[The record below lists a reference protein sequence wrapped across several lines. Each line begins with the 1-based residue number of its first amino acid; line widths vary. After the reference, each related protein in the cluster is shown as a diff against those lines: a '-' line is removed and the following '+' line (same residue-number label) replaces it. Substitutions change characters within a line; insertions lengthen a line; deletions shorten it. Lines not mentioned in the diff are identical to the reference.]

1 MLRNNKRWQQR
12 CKGTLGYQLHI
23 MSPRNRRSPAESL
36 VVIVIEDD
44 ADARHIY
51 SEYLR
56 RQGWTVFTAPDGRV
70 GLNKID
76 ELKPDVIVLDLA
88 MPRVDG
94 WTVLK
99 HVRESSLTSKIAVV
113 VVSAM
118 SDARDQAFTAGCDAY
133 LMKPCPPDVVY
144 LQIRALSRF
153 QAAARSSRSF
163 V

>member
-1 MLRNNKRWQQR
+1 MPSK
-12 CKGTLGYQLHI
+12 
-23 MSPRNRRSPAESL
+23 RRSAESL
-36 VVIVIEDD
+36 AVIIIDD
-44 ADARHIY
+44 DGDARQMY

-56 RQGWTVFTAPDGRV
+56 HQGCTVFTATDGRS

-76 ELKPDVIVLDLA
+76 ELRPDVIVLDLA

-99 HVRESSLTSKIAVV
+99 NVRESSLTSLIAVV

-118 SDARDQAFTAGCDAY
+118 SDARDQAFHTGCDAY
-133 LMKPCPPDVVY
+133 LMKPCSPDVLY

-163 V
+163 M

>member
-1 MLRNNKRWQQR
+1 MNSK
-12 CKGTLGYQLHI
+12 
-23 MSPRNRRSPAESL
+23 RRSTAESL
-36 VVIVIEDD
+36 AVIVIEDD
-44 ADARHIY
+44 GDARQMY
-51 SEYLR
+51 AEYLR
-56 RQGWTVFTAPDGRV
+56 QQGCMVFTAPDGRT

-76 ELKPDVIVLDLA
+76 ELTPDVIVLDLA

-99 HVRESSLTSKIAVV
+99 RVRESSLTSQIAVV

-118 SDARDQAFTAGCDAY
+118 SDGRDQAFLMGCDAY
-133 LMKPCPPDVVY
+133 LVKPCSPDVLY

-153 QAAARSSRSF
+153 QGTARSSRSF